1 MSRTVVVGGGVIG
14 LACAY
19 ALRKQGE
26 EVTVLDSAEPGAG
39 CSRGN
44 AGWIVPTLAEP
55 LPTPGLTWTSMLW
68 LMRRDSPLHIDPRA
82 ALGLA
87 PWLWSFWRHC
97 NAEDFQAGRRAWDI
111 VANHVMDSFDTLRAD
126 GVAFEMHS
134 AGLLFVFLQEAAMR
148 AMLHETGADAPG
160 HSPAPRVLT
169 GKELRDFEP
178 SLSDAV
184 TTGLWVEQERH
195 VRPETLCAGL
205 AQWLTAHGADIRSGT
220 AVTGGHLEGRTLKAV
235 RTGRGDVVGDRF
247 LIAAGARSGIVSE
260 AMTGVSLPIQAGKG
274 YSITIP
280 SAKSRFR
287 RPLYLEESRL
297 AVTPFDGGY
306 RFAGTMELSGINERL
321 VSERIAAIRRSAQ
334 RYLTLSPGEVTGVE
348 WVGMRPLA
356 PDGLP
361 VMGPIP
367 GRPNTFV
374 ATGHGMLGVTTA
386 LTTAQLM
393 ADLIVRGTTSA
404 SLSPLDPGRF
414 ASR

>member
-1 MSRTVVVGGGVIG
+1 MSRTVIVGGGVIG

-55 LPTPGLTWTSMLW
+55 LPTPGLTWRSMLW
-68 LMRRDSPLHIDPRA
+68 LLRRDSPLHIDPRA

-97 NAEDFQAGRRAWDI
+97 NADDFRAGRRAWEI
-111 VANHVMDSFDTLRAD
+111 VANDVMESFDALAAD
-126 GVAFEMHS
+126 GVQFEMHS
-134 AGLLFVFLQEAAMR
+134 AGLLFVFLREAAMR
-148 AMLHETGADAPG
+148 AMLHDTGAG
-160 HSPAPRVLT
+160 PAANGPEPRVFT
-169 GKELRDFEP
+169 GSELRQFEP
-178 SLSDAV
+178 SVSDAV

-205 AQWLTAHGADIRSGT
+205 VQWLTAHGAEIRTGT
-220 AVTGGHLEGRTLKAV
+220 AVTGGHLNGQTLRAV
-235 RTGRGDVVGDRF
+235 GTTRGDVTGDRF
-247 LIAAGARSGIVSE
+247 LIAAGAHSGLLSE
-260 AMTGVSLPIQAGKG
+260 AISGVPLPIQAGKG
-274 YSITIP
+274 YSITVP
-280 SAKSRFR
+280 TSTPRFR
-287 RPLYLEESRL
+287 RPLYLEEARL
-297 AVTPFDGGY
+297 AVTPFEGGY

-321 VSERIAAIRRSAQ
+321 VSDRVAAIRQSAK
-334 RYLTLSPGEVTGVE
+334 RYLTLSAEEVTGVE

-361 VMGPIP
+361 VMGRVPA
-367 GRPNTFV
+367 RPNVFV

-386 LTTAQLM
+386 LTTARLM
-393 ADLIVRGTTSA
+393 SDLIVQGRTSV
-404 SLSPLDPGRF
+404 SLSALDPGRF

>member
-26 EVTVLDSAEPGAG
+26 EVTVIDSAEPGAG
-39 CSRGN
+39 CSKGN

-68 LMRRDSPLHIDPRA
+68 LLRRDSPLHIDPRT

-87 PWLWSFWRHC
+87 PWLWTFWRHC
-97 NAEDFQAGRRAWDI
+97 NADDFTSGRRAWEIIAD
-111 VANHVMDSFDTLRAD
+111 NVMESFDALAAD
-126 GVAFEMHS
+126 GVTFEMHS
-134 AGLLFVFLQEAAMR
+134 AGLLFVFLREAAMR
-148 AMLHETGADAPG
+148 AMLHESGARSAGPG
-160 HSPAPRVLT
+160 IEPRVLT
-169 GKELRDFEP
+169 GNELRAFEP
-178 SLSDAV
+178 SVSDAV

-205 AQWLTAHGADIRSGT
+205 AQWLSAHGVEIRTGA
-220 AVTGGHLEGRTLKAV
+220 AVTGGRLDGGTLSV
-235 RTGRGDVVGDRF
+235 VHTTRGDVSGDRF
-247 LIAAGARSGIVSE
+247 LIAAGARSGLVSN
-260 AMTGVSLPIQAGKG
+260 AIAGVPLPIQAGKG
-274 YSITIP
+274 YSITVP
-280 SAKSRFR
+280 APKSRFR
-287 RPLYLEESRL
+287 RPLYLEEARL
-297 AVTPFDGGY
+297 AVTPFEGGY

-321 VSERIAAIRRSAQ
+321 VSDRISAIRHSAE
-334 RYLTLSPGEVTGVE
+334 RYLTLSAEEVTGIE

-361 VMGPIP
+361 VMGSLPA
-367 GRPNTFV
+367 RPNVFV

-386 LTTAQLM
+386 LTTARLM
-393 ADLIVRGTTSA
+393 SDLIVRGSA
-404 SLSPLDPGRF
+404 SANLSAFDPGRF